1 MLTAL
6 SLADFRNFENFSL
19 PTIPQVTVLIGPN
32 GTGKTNV
39 LEAVA
44 LLGGIPLRR
53 KSRPADMIRW
63 GEPLAVVEGSIHTDN
78 EESVRMVIQ
87 SGRIQYV
94 LNSNVVTTAQ
104 VAGLLPSIIF
114 APETV
119 QLFVG
124 DPGNR
129 RAVLDRILI
138 AMFPDYYDAHTHYM
152 RVLKQRNAALRQ
164 GYVSQ
169 LGVWE
174 EELARHAAVIMLYR
188 HWLLG
193 QLQTNMELPVHITY
207 LASPRKVL
215 PLLSETDDV
224 RQLVRESAEK
234 IREFLQDKWAT
245 LRKKEIAVGFSL
257 MGPQRDDWYL
267 EAVFNGSGKYIN
279 VGTYASRGQQRLV
292 VIHVQHAALKLL
304 SRETGQTPLWLLD
317 DVFSEL
323 DEDHQ
328 HKIVS
333 LGDTYQMFIT
343 TTNKN
348 YAGIQH
354 LMSESDVLIIPLA
367 R

>member
-6 SLADFRNFENFSL
+6 SLANFRNFETFSL
-19 PTIPQVTVLIGPN
+19 TAIPQITVLIGPN
-32 GTGKTNV
+32 GIGKTNV

-53 KSRPADMIRW
+53 KSRPADMVRW
-63 GEPLAVVEGSIHTDN
+63 GETLAAVEGRVEDDT
-78 EESVRMVIQ
+78 VRMVIQ

-94 LNSNVVTTAQ
+94 LNTNVATMAQ
-104 VAGLLPSIIF
+104 VAGLLPSIVF

-129 RAVLDRILI
+129 RAVLDRILM
-138 AMFPDYYDAHTHYM
+138 AMLPDYYEAYTNYM
-152 RVLKQRNAALRQ
+152 RVLKQRNAALRR

-169 LGVWE
+169 LGIWE
-174 EELARHAAVIMLYR
+174 EELARHAAVIMLCR
-188 HWLLG
+188 QWLLT
-193 QLQTNMELPVHITY
+193 QLQTHIELSVRITY

-215 PLLSETDDV
+215 PLLPETDDV
-224 RQLVRESAEK
+224 RQLLRESAENV
-234 IREFLQDKWAT
+234 REFLHDKWAT
-245 LRKKEIAVGFSL
+245 LREKEIAVGFSL
-257 MGPQRDDWYL
+257 MGPQRDDWL
-267 EAVFNGSGKYIN
+267 MEVVFNGSGEHIN
-279 VGTYASRGQQRLV
+279 VGTYASRGQQRLA
-292 VIHVQHAALKLL
+292 VIHLQHAALKLL

-328 HKIVS
+328 RNIVS

-343 TTNKN
+343 TTNKD
-348 YAGIQH
+348 YAGIKH
-354 LMSESDVLIIPLA
+354 LMNQPHVLTVPLV
-367 R
+367 RG